1 MELFKTDILKKE
13 YKDFNKIYLPSVLE
27 CGFCNV
33 VSCEFHSKFF
43 VSCVHC
49 RSRACKKCK
58 MFNASKG
65 MLLKSASPETVNYLY
80 NYIVDFLNISDET
93 LNKFCPEIKIEKMQK
108 INFKTRVKSEKFS
121 QKTVKVDLSTH
132 LKNGQF
138 QVGRWKRR
146 FYY

>member
-1 MELFKTDILKKE
+1 
-13 YKDFNKIYLPSVLE
+13 
-27 CGFCNV
+27 
-33 VSCEFHSKFF
+33 
-43 VSCVHC
+43 
-49 RSRACKKCK
+49 
-58 MFNASKG
+58 
-65 MLLKSASPETVNYLY
+65 
-80 NYIVDFLNISDET
+80 
-93 LNKFCPEIKIEKMQK
+93 MQK